1 MMDYYH
7 DCSDCRYEFDCNADI
22 ECDGDCEACEY
33 SFQCAYCYY
42 CTRRLETQ
50 SDVWYNVTRE
60 ELHKNIAYCVKE
72 KINHPVFCEIFTMS
86 RVFFLCMILYYNN
99 VNPPEEI
106 RGIVFTWRR
115 CFYRCPIYVWSGLC
129 FCLVFLSCELLQWIF
144 LRISHR
150 WIFLSSM

>member
-1 MMDYYH
+1 MDYYH

-72 KINHPVFCEIFTMS
+72 KFYAID
-86 RVFFLCMILYYNN
+86 
-99 VNPPEEI
+99 
-106 RGIVFTWRR
+106 RGDKPNYETNIWRR
-115 CFYRCPIYVWSGLC
+115 TQIIKRLFSISSDSKKPIWADGT
-129 FCLVFLSCELLQWIF
+129 
-144 LRISHR
+144 
-150 WIFLSSM
+150 